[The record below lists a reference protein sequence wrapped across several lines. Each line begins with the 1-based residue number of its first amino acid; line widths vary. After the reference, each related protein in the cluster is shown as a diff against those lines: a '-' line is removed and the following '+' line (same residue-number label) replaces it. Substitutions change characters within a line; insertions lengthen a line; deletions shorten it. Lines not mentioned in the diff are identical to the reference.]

1 MLKSDK
7 RDVFV
12 KLTTIEQVQQRIG
25 KLPAP
30 RDLKVIDYID
40 EHAKRWLSYARFAFV
55 AFGKAGQIEVAA
67 AGGAEGFI
75 SASDP
80 KHLQVPLSALETDS
94 MVEIGAS
101 FGALLIVSGM
111 DETLRV
117 NGRIFKISD
126 ELLTLKVEECY
137 LHCAKAFRRS
147 SFWEPQSLAKPHD
160 DISRF
165 VKQSQFL
172 ALASMNSSDQA
183 DISPKGDPENFLI
196 QDQENFICFA
206 DRPGNRRIDS
216 FRNIIEQPEVSIVAL
231 MPGSNDILEL
241 QGTAE
246 ICDDKHLLQRFTVH
260 GKEPSIVTKIT
271 PTSMRIKRSI
281 ALTASELWPAKMA
294 PEDLTPSEIFKTHM
308 KLSKDKSLHAK
319 IARAVV
325 SLPGAMEKGLESD
338 YKNNLY

>member
-1 MLKSDK
+1 M
-7 RDVFV
+7 
-12 KLTTIEQVQQRIG
+12 KLTTIEQVQERVG
-25 KLPAP
+25 KLAAP
-30 RDLKVIDYID
+30 RDLKIISYID
-40 EHAKRWLSYARFAFV
+40 EHAERWLSYARFAFV
-55 AFGKAGQIEVAA
+55 AFGNDGQIELTA

-80 KHLQVPLSALETDS
+80 KHLRIPLAALESDRV
-94 MVEIGAS
+94 VEIGAS

-117 NGRIFKISD
+117 NGKVFGISD

-147 SFWEPQSLAKPHD
+147 SFWVPQSLAKPHD
-160 DISRF
+160 EISRF

-172 ALASMNSSDQA
+172 ALASINSSDQA

-196 QDQENFICFA
+196 QDQEGFICLA

-216 FRNIIEQPEVSIVAL
+216 FRNIIEQPEVSIIAL
-231 MPGSNDILEL
+231 LPGHNDILEL

-246 ICDDKHLLQRFTVH
+246 LCTDKHLLQRFTVQ
-260 GKEPSIVTKIT
+260 GKEPTVVTRIT

-281 ALTASELWPAKMA
+281 ALVTSGLWPVKMA
-294 PEDLTPSEIFKTHM
+294 PKDLAPADIFKTHM
-308 KLSKDKSLHAK
+308 RLSKDKSLQAK
-319 IARAVV
+319 ITRAVV
-325 SLPGAMEKGLESD
+325 SLPGAMEKVLESD
-338 YKNNLY
+338 YKNNMY